1 MASTRKSNLLESV
14 AARLAPLVPSHSR
27 ILLGLSGGADSV
39 VLLHL
44 LHQLAPRFQWQLSAL
59 HVHHGISPN
68 ADAWSIFCMNL
79 CVRYAIP
86 LHIEHVDISSLREIH
101 GVESAARQL
110 RQAAFAKQACDVIAL
125 AHHADDQSE
134 TLMLQLLRGA
144 GVKGLAAMPVLS
156 LSKRPFQNSLKPL
169 QAPLAATLRP
179 LLDVPRAR
187 LLEYAAQQ
195 ELQWVEDES
204 NADAHY
210 PRNFLRH
217 QVFPVLQQKF
227 PNYREVLARSAS
239 HLAEAN
245 QLLDELAQLDAGTA
259 HDEQSLAVDALRV
272 LSHARAKNLLRY
284 FLHAQGAPMPQ
295 LVQIDEMLKQL
306 CGASGDAAVCVSFG
320 DWQVRRYQGRAYV
333 MRALREFDANLSLH
347 WSGENEFAWP
357 ALTSRVCFTQA
368 TGEGISLDKLQG
380 EPITLRH
387 RTGGETLRP
396 HSRSPNRSLKN
407 VLQEHLVPP
416 WQRERLPLLYCGEV
430 LVSIVGVAI
439 HTDFQAQVGH
449 SSLLVSLE

>member
-14 AARLAPLVPSHSR
+14 AARLAPLVPPDSR
-27 ILLGLSGGADSV
+27 ILIGLSGGADSV

-68 ADAWSIFCMNL
+68 ADAWSNFCVNL
-79 CVRYAIP
+79 CARYAIP
-86 LHIEHVDISSLREIH
+86 LHIERVNIAPLREIH

-110 RQAAFAKQACDVIAL
+110 RQAAFAQYACDVIAL

-156 LSKRPFQNSLKPL
+156 PSKWPVLSASTEL
-169 QAPLAATLRP
+169 QVQTARTLRP
-179 LLDVPRAR
+179 LLEVPRAR

-217 QVFPVLQQKF
+217 QIFPVLQHKF
-227 PNYREVLARSAS
+227 PNYRDTLARSAS

-245 QLLDELAQLDAGTA
+245 QLLDELAQLDAGA
-259 HDEQSLAVDALRV
+259 ALDGQSLSVDALHA
-272 LSHARAKNLLRY
+272 LSQVRAKNLLRY
-284 FLHAQGAPMPQ
+284 FLHSQGAPMPQ
-295 LVQIDEMLKQL
+295 AVQLDEMLKQL
-306 CGASGDAAVCVSFG
+306 CTADIDASVCVSFG
-320 DWQVRRYQGRAYV
+320 DWQVRRYRARCYV
-333 MRALREFDANLSLH
+333 MLALIEFDASLILN
-347 WSGENEFAWP
+347 WSGQNTLQWP
-357 ALTSRVCFTQA
+357 AMASRVLFTQ
-368 TGEGISLDKLQG
+368 TQGLGISLAKLNG
-380 EPITLRH
+380 WPITLRH
-387 RTGGETLRP
+387 RLGGETLRL
-396 HSRSPNRSLKN
+396 HTQGANRSLKN
-407 VLQEHLVPP
+407 ILQENHIPP
-416 WQRERLPLLYCGEV
+416 WQRQRLPLLYCGTQ
-430 LVSIVGVAI
+430 LVAIIGVAI
-439 HTDFQAQVGH
+439 HADFQARVGER
-449 SSLLVSLE
+449 SLLVSFE